1 MVEDVGG
8 DGGGC
13 GGGDRVVDGGG
24 CGGRRD
30 GNGGGGGGSGGSDG
44 GDGSAGDGSAAS
56 HTNRGVDARS
66 SAAAAYPREQT
77 SLGLRSVSPLLSSSG
92 TMLWLACRWLSIL
105 QYALR
110 RALWRFPSTLPAHFT
125 LCLLSVSCP
134 GWICVSL
141 LWDLHRPSC
150 VHPHRV
156 RERGTHRSA
165 LVGVP
170 ECQSLVGRLCF
181 AFLSIKL
188 CTKVRR
194 PTSLRSVPNLS

>member
-1 MVEDVGG
+1 MVGG
-8 DGGGC
+8 DGRG
-13 GGGDRVVDGGG
+13 
-24 CGGRRD
+24 D
-30 GNGGGGGGSGGSDG
+30 GNGGRGGGSGGSDG
-44 GDGSAGDGSAAS
+44 GDGSAGDGIVAAS

-66 SAAAAYPREQT
+66 SAAAAYPLEQT

-92 TMLWLACRWLSIL
+92 TMLWLACRWLSI
-105 QYALR
+105 
-110 RALWRFPSTLPAHFT
+110 RASTGAVGFPRHSPLISLSVYC
-125 LCLLSVSCP
+125 LCLDSCP

-170 ECQSLVGRLCF
+170 VPVLGRKTVFRLPINQTVYKSPTPNQPSLCPQSLMTRL
-181 AFLSIKL
+181 
-188 CTKVRR
+188 
-194 PTSLRSVPNLS
+194 